1 MPRLNLYE
9 QQTTAQGPRASGA
22 EFGAA
27 PAQAMEGAGNELQ
40 VIGNRIQERENL
52 SDRQRLREAFE
63 EAAVPMLDD
72 FDKRRDINS
81 KESIPQ
87 FRQALEQKRQEL
99 IGKHAGNPESR
110 AKLENQLD
118 NLVSQYTKSAIG
130 AKVKADQDLMVRTL
144 NQQFDKSALSTDAAP
159 DIWSFAKDENL
170 MVLEEMRPGMSQ
182 DQYVAAKR
190 LAYSKP
196 LQAAV
201 KSHLAQGNWE
211 GAQAIM
217 RDESFSQFLT
227 AQEAIPLRIDV
238 AVGRGK
244 QDKEK
249 REVETN
255 RKAMSSFFGYEISQD
270 QAEQNPGFMKLPAI
284 QKMSVWK
291 MMNQGKEMPDDMKLR
306 ALDLDKRDSQ
316 DKSMRV
322 AENMQNWEALSP
334 QDKIWTRLELA
345 SKFPPVRI
353 TDPLTNE
360 VTYAPNP
367 AAGYAERQI
376 MGFSPSSGTRPTG
389 GYSSG
394 QAGDM
399 QVDPAVQADRDVER
413 RRIVQSELT
422 RFQGELDQATASGDT
437 AKAAIAK
444 QNVDSLTRE
453 IGRMGS
459 APDGTPVPSS
469 PRDEFKSLYDSVPLM
484 TGPGSKVM
492 SIAEG
497 MPLGIGNKVQEGW
510 KGPIDDLSY
519 EGSRGRYEKANRAAL
534 QLQNDI
540 VDGLRGADEKI
551 ANQYREELKKIVT
564 IDPQVFNSD
573 RKLWTTYQTFDSTL
587 REKKKHFEQIRDRKK
602 PAGPDELRGAAYAI
616 NAIDNVL
623 LRLDVPQTRV
633 NSREELLKL
642 KPGERFLYQ
651 DDPRPKWR
659 TTGGWRHGNE

>member
-9 QQTTAQGPRASGA
+9 MANPFRAPRSSGA
-22 EFGAA
+22 DFGAA
-27 PAQAMEGAGNELQ
+27 PAQALEGFGDEALK
-40 VIGNRIQERENL
+40 IGERIQRREENAI
-52 SDRQRLREAFE
+52 SDQVFGE
-63 EAAVPMLDD
+63 V
-72 FDKRRDINS
+72 NT
-81 KESIPQ
+81 
-87 FRQALEQKRQEL
+87 QALPLLNDFEKKHDIALPQALNEFQGAMQK
-99 IGKHAGNPESR
+99 IKADAMGKANLRPEAR
-110 AKLENQLD
+110 AALERQLD
-118 NLVSQYTKSAIG
+118 NQITQYGKSAIG
-130 AKVKADQDLMVRTL
+130 MRIKAGNDAMVARL
-144 NQQFDKSALSTDAAP
+144 NEQFDTGVNQVGAAP
-159 DIWSFAKDENL
+159 SIMKDVIDTNVAFVESRKDSMDPL
-170 MVLEEMRPGMSQ
+170 MYQ
-182 DQYVAAKR
+182 AAIKK
-190 LAYSKP
+190 AHAGP
-196 LQAAV
+196 IQAAV
-201 KSHLAQGNWE
+201 NSYLAQQLPDK
-211 GAQAIM
+211 A
-217 RDESFSQFLT
+217 DELLQDPKINSLIDPD
-227 AQEAIPLRIDV
+227 ALRPLRINV
-238 AVGRGK
+238 AVEKGK
-244 QDKEK
+244 QEK
-249 REVETN
+249 DRYERETN

-270 QAEQNPGFMKLPAI
+270 QADQNPGFMKMPAI
-284 QKMSVWK
+284 QKMNVWK
-291 MMNQGKEMPDDMKLR
+291 MQNPGKEMSNDMALR

-322 AENMQNWEALSP
+322 AENLQNWEALSP
-334 QDKIWTRLELA
+334 QDKMWTRLELV

-367 AAGYAERQI
+367 AAGYIERQV
-376 MGFSPSSGTRPTG
+376 MGLSSPTIRPPSSGG
-389 GYSSG
+389 ASG
-394 QAGDM
+394 QGGDM
-399 QVDPAVQADRDVER
+399 QVDPAVQAERDVER
-413 RRIVQSELT
+413 RRMVQSELT
-422 RFQGELDQATASGDT
+422 RFQGELEQATASGDT
-437 AKAAIAK
+437 AKAASAK
-444 QNVDSLTRE
+444 QNVDALTRE
-453 IGRMGS
+453 LGRMGS
-459 APDGTPVPSS
+459 APDGAPAPSS

-497 MPLGIGNKVQEGW
+497 MPFGIGNKINEGW

-519 EGSRGRYEKANRAAL
+519 EGSKGRYEKANRAAL